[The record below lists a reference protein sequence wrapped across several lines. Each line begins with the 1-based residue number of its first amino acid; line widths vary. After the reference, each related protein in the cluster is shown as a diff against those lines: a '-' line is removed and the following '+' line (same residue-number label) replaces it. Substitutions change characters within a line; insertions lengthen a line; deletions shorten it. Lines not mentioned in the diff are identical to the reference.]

1 MYRVIVFDNCR
12 GYVNGCEV
20 VRPYGIKID
29 ICYYKKEFIFAIWSI
44 TSLNEIVIM
53 CGILSVTLCLICKI

>member
-20 VRPYGIKID
+20 KDRYLLLQERIYFCDMVNY
-29 ICYYKKEFIFAIWSI
+29 
-44 TSLNEIVIM
+44 
-53 CGILSVTLCLICKI
+53 